1 MATETIRIPV
11 QDLHRFTARAFR
23 ALGLDDEEAEL
34 CADGL
39 VQSELRGLTM
49 QMQGVNRLPVY
60 YQRLHDGLVTARA
73 PFEIVRESPSLAIVD
88 AHNGLGYAAATRAMR
103 LALTKARQVGMAS
116 VFVRHSTH
124 FGGASVHAR
133 RALDAD
139 CIGIAMSNASPEMAP
154 WGGITPVLGTNPWSI
169 AVPTNGAFPIVLDMA
184 ITTSGKGSMMG
195 MIQQG
200 KKMPLDWAIT
210 RAGLNTDDPSE
221 AMDGTLLPIGG
232 PKGYGLSLMTDVL
245 TGVLTGS
252 AFGTKPYSNPA
263 FQDVGHML
271 TAIDIEWFMPL
282 DEFKARLDTLVGEIQ
297 ASELRPGVD
306 HIYLPGEIE
315 YLREKDKLDHGV
327 PLEPSVLD
335 DLQKLAADLNIAFDL
350 NTSSPADFKP
360 RA

>member
-1 MATETIRIPV
+1 MSSNKILVPI
-11 QDLHRFTARAFR
+11 QDLYRFTERVFL
-23 ALGLDDEEAEL
+23 ALGLDPEEAEL

-60 YQRLHDGLVTARA
+60 YQRLHEGLVTPRA
-73 PFEIVRESPSLAIVD
+73 PFEIIRDAPSLALVD

-103 LALTKARQVGMAS
+103 LAVAKAKANGMGA

-124 FGGASVHAR
+124 FGGAAVHAR
-133 RALDAD
+133 RALEQN

-154 WGGITPVLGTNPWSI
+154 WGGITPVLGTNPWAI
-169 AVPTNGAFPIVLDMA
+169 AVPSNSPFPIVLDLA

-195 MIQQG
+195 LAREG

-210 RAGLNTDDPSE
+210 RDGRSTDDPNA

-245 TGVLTGS
+245 TGVLSGS

-263 FQDVGHML
+263 FQDVGHL
-271 TAIDIEWFMPL
+271 LIAIDVEWFMPL
-282 DEFKARLDTLVGEIQ
+282 DEYKARLDTLLQEIK
-297 ASELRPGVD
+297 ASELRPGFD
-306 HIYLPGEIE
+306 RIYLPGELE
-315 YLREKDKLDHGV
+315 HLREQEKLAHGA
-327 PLEPSVLD
+327 PLERAVFD
-335 DLQKLAADLNIAFDL
+335 DLKQLAATLNIPFDL
-350 NTSSPADFKP
+350 KDN
-360 RA
+360 